1 MPPRPCPHPHA
12 HKRRTKIKT
21 WFQILGV
28 LEACADPVGCL
39 LEPPAGSPAAH
50 DQVTGWFFFFIIFS
64 VQGTVV

>member
-1 MPPRPCPHPHA
+1 
-12 HKRRTKIKT
+12 
-21 WFQILGV
+21 V

-39 LEPPAGSPAAH
+39 LEPPAGSPAAR